1 MHQAIRAI
9 RGRKRADPGRTET
22 RAGARSAGAR
32 AGAQGAVCGRAAGCV
47 ERARPHKSVITLYK

>member
-1 MHQAIRAI
+1 MKQTIRAI

-32 AGAQGAVCGRAAGCV
+32 AGAQGAVCRRPAGCV
-47 ERARPHKSVITLYK
+47 ERARPHK